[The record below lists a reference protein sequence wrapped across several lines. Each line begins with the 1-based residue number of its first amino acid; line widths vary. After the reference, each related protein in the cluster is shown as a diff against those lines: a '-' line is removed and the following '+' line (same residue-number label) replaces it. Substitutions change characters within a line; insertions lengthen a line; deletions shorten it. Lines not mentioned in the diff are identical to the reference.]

1 MNSIQSILVHLDG
14 TARAAVR
21 LRIAHQL
28 ATTHSATLTALFAV
42 APHIVPLSLPLGDG
56 VPIAPL
62 LAEVDPKHRAH
73 AKALYERSVAKG
85 APASTWHEL
94 SGEPPIQG
102 FVERALLADLLVL
115 GQRDP
120 ADAKGFDVPAG
131 FVESV
136 ILDSG
141 RPALVVPHAG
151 EASAEPGTVLVA
163 WKPTRESAHAVTAAL
178 PLLRG
183 AKHVHV
189 VCSAAS
195 SIDTQQALSQVGQ
208 YLSAHGIASVREH
221 FGVASSDV
229 GSGLLSLA
237 AEVGAELLVM
247 GCYGHSRARE
257 LVLGGASRTV
267 LQSMTVPVLMAH

>member
-1 MNSIQSILVHLDG
+1 VNSIRSILVHLDG
-14 TARAAVR
+14 TAHAAVR
-21 LRIAHQL
+21 LRIAHRL
-28 ATTHSATLTALFAV
+28 ATTHEATLNALFAV
-42 APHIVPLSLPLGDG
+42 APQVVPLSLPLGDG

-62 LAEVDPKHRAH
+62 YAEVDAKHRAH
-73 AKALYERSVAKG
+73 AKTLYERTVAKG

-120 ADAKGFDVPAG
+120 ADAQGFDVPAG

-136 ILDSG
+136 ILDTG
-141 RPALVVPHAG
+141 RPALVVPHTG
-151 EASAEPGTVLVA
+151 QASAEPRTLLLA

-178 PLLRG
+178 PLLRR
-183 AKHVHV
+183 AKHVHL
-189 VCSAAS
+189 VCSAANA
-195 SIDTQQALSQVGQ
+195 IEAQQALSQVEQ
-208 YLSAHGIASVREH
+208 YLGARGITTARQH
-221 FGVASSDV
+221 FGVPGSDV
-229 GSGLLSLA
+229 GHGLLSLA
-237 AEVGAELLVM
+237 TEVGAELLVM

-267 LQSMTVPVLMAH
+267 LHSMTVPVLMAH